1 MKEITT
7 SLYIH
12 IPYCISKC
20 AYCDFFSM
28 PQGNI
33 IPENYIEALC
43 REIVYRFSSLQI
55 KELKTIYIGGG
66 TPSLLSAD
74 QFQKIFSTIKNNT
87 SLLSNSEITVEVNPD
102 DVTKKLL
109 ESLWQCGVNRLS
121 CGLQSMNDAALKK
134 ACRRA
139 DAATNRKAINLIKEY
154 WNGETSFDLISGLP
168 GDDEKSLLG
177 GLEEVVSY
185 NPSHI
190 SLYSLTIEERTPLGK
205 ELEAGKLDYD
215 FDLADKLWLRGR
227 NFLESKGYKWYEVSN
242 FCREGKE
249 CAHNL
254 VYWTHGGYAGC
265 GPAACGTVYNKDGSG
280 FRWTNT
286 TDIEKYIKYW
296 FEQAAALQDLPD
308 GAENALPQAY
318 EQIDKET
325 SEFEFFMMGLR
336 KLTGIS
342 QSDYQEIFGESLPQ
356 KFLKLFSE
364 WEKKGLCTRRESP
377 EDSGTYAMSREGMLF
392 LNRFNMELL

>member
-1 MKEITT
+1 MQKKA
-7 SLYIH
+7 SALYIH

-20 AYCDFFSM
+20 SYCDFFSIAH
-28 PQGNI
+28 GNT
-33 IPENYIEALC
+33 IPDEYIEALC
-43 REIVYRFSSLQI
+43 NEIKFRLASLQI
-55 KELKTIYIGGG
+55 KEIKTIYIGGG
-66 TPSLLSAD
+66 TPSLLSD
-74 QFQKIFSTIKNNT
+74 SQLRKIFSVIQ
-87 SLLSNSEITVEVNPD
+87 NSVIILDKAEITVEVNPD
-102 DVTKKLL
+102 DVTAGLL
-109 ESLWQCGVNRLS
+109 ESLWLCGVNRLS

-139 DAATNRKAINLIKEY
+139 DAAINRKALSIIKEN
-154 WNGETSFDLISGLP
+154 WKGDTSFDLISGLP
-168 GDDEKSLLG
+168 GDDEKSLLA
-177 GLEEVVSY
+177 GLEEVISY

-190 SLYSLTIEERTPLGK
+190 SLYSLTIEEKTPFGRQ
-205 ELEAGKLDYD
+205 LEAGLLDYD
-215 FDLADKLWLRGR
+215 FDFADKLWLSGR
-227 NFLESKGYKWYEVSN
+227 NYLEDRGYKWYEVSN

-265 GPAACGTVYNKDGSG
+265 GSAACGTIYNEDGSG

-286 TDIEKYIKYW
+286 TDLEDYIKFW
-296 FEQAAALQDLPD
+296 VRLVNPQTSC
-308 GAENALPQAY
+308 LPQTY

-336 KLTGIS
+336 KLSGIS
-342 QSDYQEIFGESLPQ
+342 QSDYQMIFDENMPE

-364 WEKKGLCTRRESP
+364 WEKKGLCIKRREPDGHSF
-377 EDSGTYAMSREGMLF
+377 YAMSREGMLF